1 MVLNEAEQVAL
12 HTACSVEGPH
22 FQTTHPSGWLWTT
35 CVEYEGEKKGFEA
48 VNQVQ
53 PHQSSLDIWAHLSD
67 GISSTDCCLLCD
79 ESWLH
84 RAQLSSHNTKDQS
97 HQLHRNDMGVVK
109 WAKHTT
115 SAHWLGARA
124 TSKDFMRNANLMVN
138 PTGIYR
144 TQGSTISLVHSE
156 SLKAPSVHSPQH
168 SLWQ

>member
-1 MVLNEAEQVAL
+1 MVDYEPLVLNMKV
-12 HTACSVEGPH
+12 
-22 FQTTHPSGWLWTT
+22 
-35 CVEYEGEKKGFEA
+35 KKKVLKQSTRFNLIRA
-48 VNQVQ
+48 VR
-53 PHQSSLDIWAHLSD
+53 HLGSPPG
-67 GISSTDCCLLCD
+67 GISCTDCCLLCGLLCD

-84 RAQLSSHNTKDQS
+84 RAQLSSPNTKDQS